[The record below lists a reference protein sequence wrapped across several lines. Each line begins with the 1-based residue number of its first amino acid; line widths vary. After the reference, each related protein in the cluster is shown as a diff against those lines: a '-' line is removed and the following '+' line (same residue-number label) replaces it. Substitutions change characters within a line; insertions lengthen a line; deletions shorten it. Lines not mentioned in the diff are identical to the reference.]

1 MSEPR
6 LTSKQMLFID
16 CYIANGGN
24 GTQAAEDAGYKG
36 SRETLAAVA
45 YENLN
50 KPHIKAEID
59 RKLSQF
65 MSADEVL
72 YRLSEIVN
80 ADLGDVLDDDGNI
93 DLKKAK
99 RQGKTRFLKVI
110 KRKSGG
116 TNEVA
121 VEQYS
126 RMEALELLGKKHGLW
141 INRQELTGANGAP
154 LKVIIEEKSGDDST
168 SE

>member
-1 MSEPR
+1 MAKR
-6 LTSKQMLFID
+6 LTPKQILFID
-16 CYIANGGN
+16 AYIANGGN

-36 SRETLAAVA
+36 SRETLAADA

-50 KPHIKAEID
+50 KPHIKAEIE
-59 RKLSQF
+59 RRLSQF
-65 MSADEVL
+65 MSANEVM
-72 YRLSEIVN
+72 YRLTEIAN
-80 ADLGDVLDDDGNI
+80 ADLGSILDENGRI

-99 RQGKTRFLKVI
+99 QQGKTRFLKVLRL
-110 KRKSGG
+110 KTGA
-116 TNEVA
+116 TNEISF
-121 VEQYS
+121 EQYS